1 MGGEPLARVGG
12 EPLAPVGGEPLA
24 PVGGEPLAGA
34 APGQAARELAERVLA
49 GHAASAARLIR
60 MVEDGRPEARE
71 ALRELYPKTGR
82 AHVVG
87 VTGPP
92 GAGKSTLVSALI
104 AELRR
109 RGRRI
114 GVLAVDPSS
123 PFSGGAILGDR
134 VRMQRH
140 STDPGVFIRSMA
152 TRGASGGL
160 ARASWEAELVLDAM
174 GCDVV
179 LVETVGVGQVE
190 IDVVDL
196 AHSTV
201 VVCLPGAGD
210 DVQAIKAGLLE
221 AADLLVL
228 NKADLP
234 GADDAERWLHVLLH
248 SAKAPAPDAWD
259 LPLLRTVASREEGIP
274 PLVDALE
281 RHRAYLE
288 RSGEL
293 ARIEARRA
301 RRPFVER
308 VRERLVARALE
319 GLEGPEALRLLAEV
333 ERRSLD
339 PYTAADRWV
348 EARLAGG
355 GGP

>member
-1 MGGEPLARVGG
+1 MAGRIVPAGWTSVNPAGGRNLAKMRISPVVADIRLQDLARRLLDGDRTA
-12 EPLAPVGGEPLA
+12 L
-24 PVGGEPLAGA
+24 
-34 APGQAARELAERVLA
+34 
-49 GHAASAARLIR
+49 ARLITR
-60 MVEDGRPEARE
+60 VEARDA
-71 ALRELYPKTGR
+71 ALPEVMAALYERTGG
-82 AHVVG
+82 AHVIG

-92 GAGKSTLVSALI
+92 GAGKSTLTDGLI
-104 AELRR
+104 THYRAAGKRV
-109 RGRRI
+109 
-114 GVLAVDPSS
+114 GVVAVDPSS

-152 TRGASGGL
+152 SRGASGGL

-179 LVETVGVGQVE
+179 LVETVGVGQIE
-190 IDVVDL
+190 IDIVDL

-210 DVQAIKAGLLE
+210 EVQAIKAGLLE
-221 AADLLVL
+221 AADVLVV

-234 GADDAERWLHVLLH
+234 GAEDAERWLHVLLH
-248 SAKAPAPDAWD
+248 SAKAPAPGAWD
-259 LPLLRTVASREEGIP
+259 LPLLRTVASRDEGIP
-274 PLVDALE
+274 LLVDALVA
-281 RHRAYLE
+281 HRAHLE

-319 GLEGPEALRLLAEV
+319 GLEEPEALRLFAEV

-348 EARLAGG
+348 ETRLAGRG
-355 GGP
+355 GA

>member
-1 MGGEPLARVGG
+1 MGGESLAT
-12 EPLAPVGGEPLA
+12 
-24 PVGGEPLAGA
+24 
-34 APGQAARELAERVLA
+34 RVLA
-49 GHAASAARLIR
+49 GHVPSAARLIR
-60 MVEDGRPEARE
+60 WVEDGRPEGRE

-82 AHVVG
+82 AYVVG

-104 AELRR
+104 GELRR
-109 RGRRI
+109 RGRRV

-152 TRGASGGL
+152 SRGQGGGL

-174 GCDVV
+174 GFDIV
-179 LVETVGVGQVE
+179 LVETVGVGQIE
-190 IDVVDL
+190 IDIVDL

-210 DVQAIKAGLLE
+210 EVQAIKAGLLE

-248 SAKAPAPDAWD
+248 SARAPAPGAWD
-259 LPLLRTVASREEGIP
+259 PPLLRTVASRDEGVP
-274 PLVDALE
+274 QLVDALFA
-281 RHRAYLE
+281 HRAHLE

-293 ARIEARRA
+293 VRIEARRA

-308 VRERLVARALE
+308 VRERLVARALD
-319 GLEGPEALRLLAEV
+319 GLEGPEARRLLAEV
-333 ERRSLD
+333 ERRTLD

-348 EARLAGG
+348 EERLAGG
-355 GGP
+355 GGG